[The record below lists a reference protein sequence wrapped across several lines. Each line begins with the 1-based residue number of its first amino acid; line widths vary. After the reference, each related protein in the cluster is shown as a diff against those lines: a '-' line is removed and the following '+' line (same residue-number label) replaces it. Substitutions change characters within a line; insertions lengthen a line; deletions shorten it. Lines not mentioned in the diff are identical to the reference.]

1 MGWLSRLFGATP
13 KEELDGIR
21 LNTREPYWEL
31 EGKTDF
37 PLLLRALLVLVPD
50 DSILYL
56 EGGSPEGELLD
67 FFNAKAVP
75 EQTHVAIGTIW
86 PRPRCYHVPATA
98 QNLTDLADIAESCA
112 WPELAIHFHVY
123 RDGRLLL
130 EWHDAFSQPMLLSGS
145 IPDDK
150 VRGFSVA
157 LGMTYALNK
166 GEVEQ
171 VDARDEG
178 PSGLHR

>member
-1 MGWLSRLFGATP
+1 MGWLARLFGATP

-37 PLLLRALLVLVPD
+37 PLLLRALVDLVPD
-50 DSILYL
+50 DSMLYF
-56 EGGSPEGELLD
+56 EGGFPEGKLLD

-75 EQTHVAIGTIW
+75 EQTHVAVGTIW
-86 PRPRCYHVPATA
+86 PRPRYYHVPATA

-112 WPELAIHFHVY
+112 EPELAIHFHVY

-130 EWHDAFSQPMLLSGS
+130 EWHDAFSQAMLLSGS

-166 GEVEQ
+166 GEVE
-171 VDARDEG
+171 
-178 PSGLHR
+178 

>member
-21 LNTREPYWEL
+21 LNTQEPYWEL

-37 PLLLRALLVLVPD
+37 PLLLRALADLVPD
-50 DSILYL
+50 DSMLYF

-75 EQTHVAIGTIW
+75 EQTHVAVGTLW

-112 WPELAIHFHVY
+112 WPELAVHFHVY
-123 RDGRLLL
+123 RGDRVLL
-130 EWHDAFSQPMLLSGS
+130 EWHDVFGQPMLLSGA
-145 IPDDK
+145 IPEDK
-150 VRGFSVA
+150 VRAFSVV
-157 LGMTYALNK
+157 LGMTYALGK
-166 GEVEQ
+166 GEGE
-171 VDARDEG
+171 
-178 PSGLHR
+178 